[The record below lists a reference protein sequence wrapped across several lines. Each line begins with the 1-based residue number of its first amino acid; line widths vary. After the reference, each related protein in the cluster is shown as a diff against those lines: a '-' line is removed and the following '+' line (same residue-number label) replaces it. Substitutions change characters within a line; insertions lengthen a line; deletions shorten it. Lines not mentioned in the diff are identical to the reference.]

1 MMHRRGAGT
10 GCEIPGAGGRCSRFR
25 ADIKSA
31 PTVWTEVHA
40 VGGVPG
46 PGGWRADVGIGPYE
60 AEPSNPG
67 GNRNLVPGGH
77 KARPYGKTGGGSVGA
92 DFISARPHQRVGC
105 THPVG
110 ADVGIGP
117 YEAEPSNP
125 GGNRNLVPGGHKARP
140 YEETGGGAVGAAC
153 MAARAHRRVG
163 CTIAERTPHG
173 IDNKSTIAERT
184 RHGARQA
191 MVRNTQ
197 GRWSMRPYGPARN
210 EPDSP
215 YLRMETFKMA
225 SVSQKWS

>member
-60 AEPSNPG
+60 AEPSNSG

-92 DFISARPHQRVGC
+92 DFISAHTHRRRVGC

-110 ADVGIGP
+110 ADAHIGP
-117 YEAEPSNP
+117 
-125 GGNRNLVPGGHKARP
+125 L
-140 YEETGGGAVGAAC
+140 
-153 MAARAHRRVG
+153 
-163 CTIAERTPHG
+163 G
-173 IDNKSTIAERT
+173 IDNKSTIAGRT
-184 RHGARQA
+184 RCGARLA
-191 MVRNTQ
+191 MVRYTQ
-197 GRWSMRPYGPARN
+197 GRRLMHPPHNGIAPICGWRRLRWPASRRSGRRRRRGWWGCRRRPRTRGRAPGGR
-210 EPDSP
+210 
-215 YLRMETFKMA
+215 RGRGR
-225 SVSQKWS
+225 

>member
-1 MMHRRGAGT
+1 MHRRGAGT

-46 PGGWRADVGIGPYE
+46 PGGWRADVGI
-60 AEPSNPG
+60 S
-67 GNRNLVPGGH
+67 
-77 KARPYGKTGGGSVGA
+77 
-92 DFISARPHQRVGC
+92 
-105 THPVG
+105 
-110 ADVGIGP
+110 P

-163 CTIAERTPHG
+163 CTIAERTPLG

-184 RHGARQA
+184 RCGGASGDGAKYPGPVVDAAGFGRIY
-191 MVRNTQ
+191 NPPLQ
-197 GRWSMRPYGPARN
+197 GRKPRSPAKIGSRF
-210 EPDSP
+210 
-215 YLRMETFKMA
+215 RAAM
-225 SVSQKWS
+225 

>member
-1 MMHRRGAGT
+1 MAACPHAAIAGQRGPRAQWFRRAGLAGCGRPVLRTKSMMHRRGAGT

-46 PGGWRADVGIGPYE
+46 PGGGGGPMW
-60 AEPSNPG
+60 ASAPTR
-67 GNRNLVPGGH
+67 RNHRTSRKSGAGPGGH
-77 KARPYGKTGGGSVGA
+77 TG
-92 DFISARPHQRVGC
+92 
-105 THPVG
+105 
-110 ADVGIGP
+110 
-117 YEAEPSNP
+117 
-125 GGNRNLVPGGHKARP
+125 RP
-140 YEETGGGAVGAAC
+140 YEETGGGSVGAAC

-184 RHGARQA
+184 RHGARPA
-191 MVRNTQ
+191 MVPYTQ
-197 GRWSMRPYGPARN
+197 GRWSIHPHGLARN
-210 EPDSP
+210 KPDSP